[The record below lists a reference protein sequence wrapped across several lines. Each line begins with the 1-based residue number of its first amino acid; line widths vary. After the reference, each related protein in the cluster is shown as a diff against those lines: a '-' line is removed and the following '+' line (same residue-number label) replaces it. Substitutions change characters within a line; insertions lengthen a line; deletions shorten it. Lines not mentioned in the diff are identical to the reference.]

1 MISNLRNLTRQPT
14 DERFVL
20 MNTER
25 LVSPLNAAACLFLVL
40 LLCTSIALPQ
50 SDEEGLVDDH
60 VVILLYHHVAT
71 GTPASTSVT
80 PGMFAAHLRFL
91 RDENYTVLSLDE
103 VLWRLTKGK
112 RFPTNSVA
120 ITFDDAY
127 VSVIEEAWPLLREH
141 DYPFTVFVSTDYIDR
156 DYSAYMDWTQL
167 RTLADSGAQIANH
180 GVVHGSALALPRGG
194 SADDRLERFLLD
206 AKQAE
211 ERIRAEVGV
220 APRVYAWPY
229 GEFNDEVEQ
238 GLADLG
244 WYGLG
249 QQSGAAG
256 QYSSLTAVPRFPMST
271 AHAGM
276 TAFAER
282 VNSEPLPV
290 KLRNPPPRLREND
303 APPSLQLFMDDPR
316 FNIEQLSC
324 FNNGGERLSV
334 QRLGQHSVEVR
345 SAAPLPAGRSKYT
358 CTAPHSSKKGVYGW
372 YSHLWIRGAEG
383 SN

>member
-1 MISNLRNLTRQPT
+1 MIWNPSNLIRRPT
-14 DERFVL
+14 VDGCVVV
-20 MNTER
+20 NTER
-25 LVSPLNAAACLFLVL
+25 IVSPLNMAACLFLSLV
-40 LLCTSIALPQ
+40 LCTGIALPQ
-50 SDEEGLVDDH
+50 SEDQGLVDDH

-71 GTPASTSVT
+71 ATPASTSVT
-80 PGMFAAHLRFL
+80 PELFAAHLRFL
-91 RDENYTVLSLDE
+91 RDEGYTVLPLDD

-112 RFPTNSVA
+112 PFPNNSVA

-127 VSVIEEAWPLLREH
+127 VSVFEEAWPMLRKY

-156 DYSAYMDWTQL
+156 DYSAYMDWKQL

-180 GVVHGSALALPRGG
+180 GVVHRSALAIPRGG
-194 SADDRLERFLLD
+194 SADDRREYFLLD
-206 AKQAE
+206 AKRAE

-229 GEFNDEVEQ
+229 GEFNDELEQ

-256 QYSSLTAVPRFPMST
+256 QLSSLTAVPRFPMSM

-276 TAFAER
+276 AAFAER
-282 VNSEPLPV
+282 INSEPLPV
-290 KLRNPPPRLREND
+290 KVRNPPPRLRESS
-303 APPSLQLFMDDPR
+303 APPSLQLFLDDPR
-316 FNIEQLSC
+316 FSIEQLSC
-324 FNNGGERLSV
+324 FNNSGERLSM

-345 SAAPLPAGRSKYT
+345 AAAPLPPGRSKYT
-358 CTAPHSSKKGVYGW
+358 CTAPHVSKKGVYGW

-383 SN
+383 SD